1 MSTESHR
8 PIDERDSACRP
19 TLENAMRSTTDS
31 SRTTIGAPHNHDAS
45 ARTVIIPR
53 GCNGPPDSAQGGW
66 MAGLIA
72 ERVGLAATVTL
83 RSMPPLETPLS
94 VESGCDVVRVRHGQA
109 VVGEGRPQS
118 LAAAAP
124 RTVSWDEALEGRAA
138 YLTQIAP
145 THPFRT
151 CFGCGPDRS
160 PDNALRIFAG
170 PVPRRDLVAA
180 PWEVTDVLDEGH
192 VSIPL
197 VWAAMDCPTAS
208 AFALSDQP
216 EPVGV
221 VLLANLALD
230 IKALPSFGDHCVIT
244 AWPLG
249 RAGRKWSSG
258 GALLSPDG
266 TVLAT
271 AEALWIEPRSR

>member
-1 MSTESHR
+1 
-8 PIDERDSACRP
+8 
-19 TLENAMRSTTDS
+19 MRSGNNISPTMT
-31 SRTTIGAPHNHDAS
+31 GAPRRDDTS

-53 GCNGPPDSAQGGW
+53 GCNGPPESGQGGW
-66 MAGLIA
+66 TGGLIA
-72 ERVGLAATVTL
+72 EQIGLAATVSL
-83 RSMPPLETPLS
+83 RAMPPLETPMS
-94 VESGCDVVRVRHGQA
+94 VESDRDLVRVRHGEA
-109 VVGEGRPQS
+109 VVGEGRPHT
-118 LAAAAP
+118 LTVDVP
-124 RTVSWDEALEGRAA
+124 RTVSWEEALDGRAA
-138 YLTQIAP
+138 YLAEIAP

-180 PWEVTDVLDEGH
+180 PWDVADVRGVSH

-208 AFALSDQP
+208 AIALSN
-216 EPVGV
+216 ESERVGV
-221 VLLANLALD
+221 VLLAKLAVD

-249 RAGRKWSSG
+249 RAGRRWSSA
-258 GALLSPDG
+258 GALLSADG

-271 AEALWIEPRSR
+271 AEALWIEPRSH